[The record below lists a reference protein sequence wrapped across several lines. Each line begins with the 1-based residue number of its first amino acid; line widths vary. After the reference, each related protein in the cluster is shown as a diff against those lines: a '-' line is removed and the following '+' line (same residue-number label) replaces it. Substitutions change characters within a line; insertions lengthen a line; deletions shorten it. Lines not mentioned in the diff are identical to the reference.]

1 VTSTSIPRHPAALS
15 SHVSLGLDE
24 SVLDTN
30 RGHGVQPV
38 YVLRNVEN
46 PDPFRF

>member
-1 VTSTSIPRHPAALS
+1 MNAAMHRVLLAR
-15 SHVSLGLDE
+15 SHRPSLGLDE

-38 YVLRNVEN
+38 YVLRNVEK
-46 PDPFRF
+46 PEPFRF